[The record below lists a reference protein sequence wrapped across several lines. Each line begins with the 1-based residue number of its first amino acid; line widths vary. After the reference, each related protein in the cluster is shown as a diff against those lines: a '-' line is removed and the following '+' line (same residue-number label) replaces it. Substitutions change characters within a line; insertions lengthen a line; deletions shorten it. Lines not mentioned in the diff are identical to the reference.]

1 MPSLDQLDTWFS
13 AAAGVLA
20 ALLVVGHALEAV
32 VKLTPTPADDAA
44 LAKVMNVL
52 NSLVSILPRLKFGK
66 ITPALALA
74 LAFWLSACG
83 ASGPQAALADVKQN
97 LPRAEASLRAA
108 QDAYEVVCVPPVAG
122 AEKFCADAKQALDTA
137 RQAFVVVSATV
148 STTVGE

>member
-13 AAAGVLA
+13 AAASVLA

-66 ITPALALA
+66 ITPALA